1 MIFPKAGKIM
11 SQIETSRLRVI
22 PLSLDNLELCLDNY
36 EQMECNLGLKVTGT
50 TPGERQRNVLKLRL
64 DKAKEDPKNYL
75 WNTVWI
81 IVLCKENCKIGSI
94 MLKGRALD
102 SNNFYVVDDTK
113 VQHHLNGYSGDAI
126 SKLAKF
132 ENIYDDLIS
141 KQSEISKE
149 LEKLR
154 LEGKT
159 HSVKFKQQLADKITN
174 NNIIILFKT
183 YGL

>member
-1 MIFPKAGKIM
+1 MDRLTKA
-11 SQIETSRLRVI
+11 
-22 PLSLDNLELCLDNY
+22 LE
-36 EQMECNLGLKVTGT
+36 
-50 TPGERQRNVLKLRL
+50 
-64 DKAKEDPKNYL
+64 
-75 WNTVWI
+75 
-81 IVLCKENCKIGSI
+81 
-94 MLKGRALD
+94 

-113 VQHHLNGYSGDAI
+113 VQHDVNGYFGDAI

-132 ENIYDDLIS
+132 ENIHDDLLS

-159 HSVKFKQQLADKITN
+159 HSAKFKQLLANKITN
-174 NNIIILFKT
+174 NTIIILFKT